1 VFAGL
6 SQTLIYV
13 ALGAALWALVLMI
26 ANVPVLPRRWFG
38 LGLLGVL
45 ALLELGLLV
54 QAVLGFVRM
63 FTADRELAEL
73 TYGGYLVGALVVL
86 PLAAFWALAER
97 SRWGPGVL
105 MVGCLTIPV
114 LIVRLGQIWDAH
126 A

>member
-6 SQTLIYV
+6 SQTLTFV
-13 ALGAALWALVLMI
+13 ALGAALWALVLI
-26 ANVPVLPRRWFG
+26 IVNVPVLPRRWFG

-54 QAVLGFVRM
+54 QAVLGFVRI
-63 FTADRELAEL
+63 FTADRELDEL
-73 TYGGYLVGALVVL
+73 TYGGYLLGSLVIL
-86 PLAAFWALAER
+86 PLAALWALAER

-105 MVGCLTIPV
+105 VVGCLTIPV
-114 LIVRLGQIWDAH
+114 LLVRLGQIWDAH

>member
-6 SQTLIYV
+6 SPTLTYV
-13 ALGAALWALVLMI
+13 ALGAALWALTLMI

-63 FTADRELAEL
+63 FTADRELNEL
-73 TYGGYLVGALVVL
+73 TYGGYLLGALVVL
-86 PLAAFWALAER
+86 PLAVLWALAER

-105 MVGCLTIPV
+105 VIGCLTIPV

>member
-1 VFAGL
+1 MFAGL
-6 SQTLIYV
+6 SSTLIFV
-13 ALGAALWALVLMI
+13 ALGAALWSLVLMI
-26 ANVPVLPRRWFG
+26 VNVPVLPRRWFG

-63 FTADRELAEL
+63 FTADRELDEL
-73 TYGGYLVGALVVL
+73 TYGGYLVGSLAVL

-105 MVGCLTIPV
+105 LAGCLTIPV
-114 LIVRLGQIWDAH
+114 LIVRLGQIWEAH
-126 A
+126 V

>member
-6 SQTLIYV
+6 STTLIFV
-13 ALGAALWALVLMI
+13 ALGAAAWALVLMI
-26 ANVPVLPRRWFG
+26 ANKPVLPRRWFG

-54 QAVLGFVRM
+54 QAVLGFVRL
-63 FTADRELAEL
+63 FTADREVDEL
-73 TYGGYLVGALVVL
+73 TYAGYLIGSLVVL
-86 PLAAFWALAER
+86 PLAALWALAER

-105 MVGCLTIPV
+105 LIGGLTIPV

-126 A
+126 V